1 MEFEYDC
8 FVIGGGSGGV
18 RAAKLAAQAGKKV
31 GLAEEY
37 RFGGTC
43 VIRGC
48 VPKKLMLFASDFSQD
63 FKDSVGFGW
72 SAENIK
78 FDWKKFLDRK
88 DKEIKRLEDI
98 YLQGLINAGVKTF
111 KAKAKISSDKRV
123 ILSSGDVIS
132 SENIIIATGGNPL
145 SLNVNGSDLAL
156 TSNEI
161 MNIGSLPE
169 KLIIVGGGYIACEFA
184 NIFNGLGVNVTLL
197 YRGSQILRGFD
208 NEIAALVQATMLE
221 RGINIKLGTEIG
233 QIEKLN
239 SGGEIGFKLSCSNG
253 ESLNGD
259 HVLMAV
265 GRSPNTKNLGLED
278 AGIITNSTGAIEI
291 DDYQETNIKGVYAI
305 GDVTNR
311 INLTPVA
318 IRDGIAVI
326 RTIFGSLP
334 TAPDHELVPSAVFTR
349 PEIGTIGLTEEEALK
364 SKKIQVFKTFFKPMY
379 NALAERNEK
388 CLMKMIVEYGS
399 EKILGIHIAGE
410 GASELIQ
417 LAAISVKRGATKSDF
432 DRTVAV
438 HPTLAEE
445 LVTLK

>member
-1 MEFEYDC
+1 MEFDFDC

-63 FKDSVGFGW
+63 FKDAVGFGW

-78 FDWKKFLDRK
+78 FDWKKFLERK

-98 YLQGLINAGVKTF
+98 YLHGLINSGVKTF

-123 ILSSGDVIS
+123 TLSSGDVIS
-132 SENIIIATGGNPL
+132 SRNIIIATGGNPL
-145 SLNVNGSDLAL
+145 SLNINGSDLAL
-156 TSNEI
+156 TSNDI
-161 MNIGSLPE
+161 MNISSLPE
-169 KLIIVGGGYIACEFA
+169 RLIIVGGGYIACEFA
-184 NIFNGLGVNVTLL
+184 NIFNGLGVDVTLL

-208 NEIAALVQATMLE
+208 NEIAALVQATMLG

-233 QIEKLN
+233 HIEELN
-239 SGGEIGFKLSCSNG
+239 SGGKIGFKLFCSNG

-259 HVLMAV
+259 HILMAV
-265 GRSPNTKNLGLED
+265 GRSPNTKDLGLED
-278 AGIITNSTGAIEI
+278 AGVITNSTGAIEI

-326 RTIFGSLP
+326 KTIFGSLP
-334 TAPDHELVPSAVFTR
+334 TVPDHELVPSAVFTR
-349 PEIGTIGLTEEEALK
+349 PEIGIIGLTEEEAKK
-364 SKKIQVFKTFFKPMY
+364 SQKVKVFKTCFKPMY

-410 GASELIQ
+410 GAAELIQ

>member
-1 MEFEYDC
+1 MEFDFDC
-8 FVIGGGSGGV
+8 FVVGGGSGGV

-48 VPKKLMLFASDFSQD
+48 VPKKLMLFASDFSQN

-72 SAENIK
+72 SVENIK
-78 FDWKKFLDRK
+78 FDWEKFLERK

-132 SENIIIATGGNPL
+132 SRNIVIATGGNP
-145 SLNVNGSDLAL
+145 SNLNVNGSDLAL

-233 QIEKLN
+233 HIEKLN
-239 SGGEIGFKLSCSNG
+239 SEREIGFKLFCSNG

-259 HVLMAV
+259 HILMAV

-278 AGIITNSTGAIEI
+278 AGIITNSSGAIEI

-326 RTIFGSLP
+326 KTIFGSLP
-334 TAPDHELVPSAVFTR
+334 TFPDHELVPSAVFTR
-349 PEIGTIGLTEEEALK
+349 PEIGTIGLTEEEAQK
-364 SKKIQVFKTFFKPMY
+364 NKKIKVFKTFFKPMY

>member
-1 MEFEYDC
+1 MEFEFDC

-145 SLNVNGSDLAL
+145 NLNVKGSDLAL

-233 QIEKLN
+233 HIEKLN
-239 SGGEIGFKLSCSNG
+239 LGGEIGFKLFCGNG

-364 SKKIQVFKTFFKPMY
+364 SKKIKVFKTFFKPMY

>member
-1 MEFEYDC
+1 MEFDFDC

-48 VPKKLMLFASDFSQD
+48 VPKKLMLFASDFSQN

-78 FDWKKFLDRK
+78 FDWKKFLERK

-161 MNIGSLPE
+161 MNIGSLPK

-208 NEIAALVQATMLE
+208 NEIATLVQATMLE
-221 RGINIKLGTEIG
+221 RGIHIKLGTEIG
-233 QIEKLN
+233 HIEKLN
-239 SGGEIGFKLSCSNG
+239 SGGEIGFKLFCSNG
-253 ESLNGD
+253 ESLSGD

-318 IRDGIAVI
+318 IRDGIAVVK
-326 RTIFGSLP
+326 TIFGSLP
-334 TAPDHELVPSAVFTR
+334 TTPDHELVPSAVFTR

-388 CLMKMIVEYGS
+388 YLMKMIVEDGS

-417 LAAISVKRGATKSDF
+417 IAAISVKRGATKSDF

>member
-1 MEFEYDC
+1 MEFDFDC
-8 FVIGGGSGGV
+8 FVIGGGSGGL

-48 VPKKLMLFASDFSQD
+48 VPKKLMLFASDFSQN
-63 FKDSVGFGW
+63 FKDSLGFGW

-78 FDWKKFLDRK
+78 FDWKRFLERK

-98 YLQGLINAGVKTF
+98 YLHGLINSGVKTF

-123 ILSSGDVIS
+123 TLSSGDVIS
-132 SENIIIATGGNPL
+132 SRNIIIATGGNPL
-145 SLNVNGSDLAL
+145 SLNINGSDLAL

-169 KLIIVGGGYIACEFA
+169 NLIIVGGGYIACEFA

-233 QIEKLN
+233 HIEELN
-239 SGGEIGFKLSCSNG
+239 SGGEIGFKLFCSNG
-253 ESLNGD
+253 ESVNGD
-259 HVLMAV
+259 HILMAV

-278 AGIITNSTGAIEI
+278 AGVITNSTGAIEI

-326 RTIFGSLP
+326 KTIFGTLQ
-334 TAPDHELVPSAVFTR
+334 TVPDHELVPSAVFTR
-349 PEIGTIGLTEEEALK
+349 PEIGTIGLTEEEAKK
-364 SKKIQVFKTFFKPMY
+364 SKKIKVFKTFFKPMY

-410 GASELIQ
+410 GAAELIQ
-417 LAAISVKRGATKSDF
+417 LAAISVKKGATKSDF

>member
-1 MEFEYDC
+1 MEFDFDC

-31 GLAEEY
+31 ALAEEY

-48 VPKKLMLFASDFSQD
+48 VPKKLMLFASDFSQN

-78 FDWKKFLDRK
+78 FDWKKFLERK

-111 KAKAKISSDKRV
+111 KAKAKISSDKRI

-161 MNIGSLPE
+161 MNIGSLPK

-221 RGINIKLGTEIG
+221 RGIHIKLGTEIG
-233 QIEKLN
+233 HIEKLN
-239 SGGEIGFKLSCSNG
+239 SVGEIGFKLFCSNG
-253 ESLNGD
+253 ESLSGD

-318 IRDGIAVI
+318 IRDGIAVVK
-326 RTIFGSLP
+326 TIFGSLP
-334 TAPDHELVPSAVFTR
+334 TTPDHELVPSAVFTR

-388 CLMKMIVEYGS
+388 YLMKMIVEDGS

-417 LAAISVKRGATKSDF
+417 IAAISVKRGATKSDF